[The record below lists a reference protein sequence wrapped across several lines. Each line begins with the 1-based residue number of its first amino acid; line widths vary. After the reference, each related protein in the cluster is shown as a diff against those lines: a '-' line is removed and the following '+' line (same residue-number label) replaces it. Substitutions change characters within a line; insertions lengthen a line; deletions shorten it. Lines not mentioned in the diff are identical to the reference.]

1 LGDSRSIVSIG
12 LSPALAADLAARL
25 AHLGVSVHPGDNL
38 MEGWGLFES
47 LQPDA
52 VVVQLPHG
60 ELESM
65 ISRAHAARGR
75 SHLPVLAFAPTAEA
89 RVRALSAGADDAL
102 SLEVGGEELAL
113 KVVGHLAVR
122 LKLAGLLSEN
132 ARLEVLS
139 ATDAL
144 TGLFNRRHFDDRL
157 RDEFRRAQR
166 YDDPL
171 TLIVL
176 DIDHFKRVNDAHG
189 HAAGDAVLRAV
200 AEALKVSVRETDLIA
215 RTGGE
220 EFAVILPRTQLNG
233 AITVAERVWKDVG
246 DLKVAGIADR
256 VTASFG
262 VSAFPNRTVT
272 SPESLVRSADEAL
285 YRAKREGRNKIA
297 LYRPP
302 PTAERQA

>member
-1 LGDSRSIVSIG
+1 MGDTRAILSVG
-12 LSPALAADLAARL
+12 LPEALAADLLARL
-25 AHLGVSVHPGDNL
+25 SHLGVSTHCAQSLV
-38 MEGWGLFES
+38 EGLGRFED

-52 VVVQLPHG
+52 VVARLSSAELG
-60 ELESM
+60 ELLARSY
-65 ISRAHAARGR
+65 AARGR
-75 SHLPVLAFAPTAEA
+75 GHLPVIALCENAGE
-89 RVRALSAGADDAL
+89 RVAALTAGADDAL
-102 SLEVGGEELAL
+102 EAQVGAEELAL
-113 KVVGHLAVR
+113 KVVGHLALR
-122 LKLAGLLSEN
+122 LKLNGLLAEN

-144 TGLFNRRHFDDRL
+144 TGLFNRRHFDERL

-176 DIDHFKRVNDAHG
+176 DIDHFKAINDAHG
-189 HAAGDAVLRAV
+189 HAAGDEVLRAV
-200 AEALKVSVRETDLIA
+200 SDALKVSVRETDLIA

-233 AITVAERVWKDVG
+233 AITVAERVWRDLAA
-246 DLKVAGIADR
+246 LKVVGVASP

-262 VSAFPNRTVT
+262 ISAFPNRTVT
-272 SPESLVRSADEAL
+272 SPDTLVRSADEAL

-302 PTAERQA
+302 PVTERQA